1 MVCSEAHHGRGAAE
15 KVGSVPDLL
24 DAHQRAL
31 RGFGERVAAIGPD
44 QWNAT
49 TPCTDWSVQDLMI
62 HLVTEQRWVPPLLD
76 GESPDEDVID
86 PAVIAEELATD
97 APAVWQRDAEAA
109 HAAFATPGALQRTVR
124 LSYGDSDAASYCQEM
139 ISDLVVHT
147 WDLARGIGADERL
160 DPELVDLV
168 YEITAPRAGQ
178 LAESGL
184 FDPPVPVS
192 DDADP
197 QTRLLALFGRRA

>member
-1 MVCSEAHHGRGAAE
+1 M
-15 KVGSVPDLL
+15 PDLL
-24 DAHQRAL
+24 DAHERAL
-31 RGFGERVAAIGPD
+31 RDFGERVAAIGPD
-44 QWNAT
+44 QWNAK

-62 HLVTEQRWVPPLLD
+62 HLVTEQRWVPPLLA
-76 GESPDEDVID
+76 GESPDEGRID
-86 PAVIAEELATD
+86 PAAIAEELATD
-97 APAVWQRDAEAA
+97 ASAVWQRDAEAA

-124 LSYGDSDAASYCQEM
+124 LSYGESDAAAYCRET

-168 YEITAPRAGQ
+168 YETTAPRAGQ

>member
-1 MVCSEAHHGRGAAE
+1 MVGTKADHYREGAGE
-15 KVGSVPDLL
+15 GGSVPDLL
-24 DAHQRAL
+24 NAHERAL

-44 QWNAT
+44 QWNAK
-49 TPCTDWSVQDLMI
+49 TPCTDWSVQDLVI
-62 HLVTEQRWVPPLLD
+62 HLVTEQRWVPPLLA

-86 PAVIAEELATD
+86 PAMIAEELATD
-97 APAVWQRDAEAA
+97 AIGVWQRDAEAA
-109 HAAFATPGALQRTVR
+109 HAAFAAPGALQRTVR

-192 DDADP
+192 DDTDS